1 MATRV
6 MVVDDQAMIRAG
18 FKRLLTGEDDIEVVA
33 EAADGREAI
42 ELCALHKIDVVLMDI
57 RMPNL
62 DGIEATR
69 LIRTGPDAPF
79 VLVLTTFDLDELVF
93 DAIQAGASGFLLK
106 DSPPEQL
113 ALGVRTVA
121 DGEAL
126 LAPSITRRLI
136 GEFARRPARNEAA
149 DDLIASLSARELET
163 YKLIAQGLSNAE
175 IADALTVSETTVKS
189 HVSAVL
195 SKLELRDR
203 VQAVVMAYETGLI
216 QPGSGS

>member
-1 MATRV
+1 MI
-6 MVVDDQAMIRAG
+6 VDDQAMIRAG
-18 FKRLLTGEDDIEVVA
+18 FKRLLTGEDGIEVVA
-33 EAADGREAI
+33 EAADGREAF
-42 ELCALHKIDVVLMDI
+42 EGAALHRIDVVLMDI

-62 DGIEATR
+62 DGIEATKLLR
-69 LIRTGPDAPF
+69 AQPDPPF

-121 DGEAL
+121 AGEAL

-136 GEFARRPARNEAA
+136 GEFARRPSSGAASNE
-149 DDLIASLSARELET
+149 LIDSLSARELEVFMQ
-163 YKLIAQGLSNAE
+163 LAQGLSNAE
-175 IADALTVSETTVKS
+175 IGDALSVSETTVKS

-195 SKLELRDR
+195 SKLEVRDR
-203 VQAVVMAYETGLI
+203 VQAVVLAYESGLI
-216 QPGSGS
+216 QPGVSAN